1 MPVLQTSR
9 EFKVFLTN
17 PAPAA
22 ERIDFSFI
30 TPRALPVLAAVTPQN
45 GYVKGLRLVDQ
56 AVEEFPW
63 DELEAGDILGIS
75 IHTFN
80 AIHGYALAKKA
91 KQKGATVIFG
101 GPHTSIFPDETLRYG
116 DCAVTGDAELTWPQ
130 VLDDYAAGKL
140 EQTYRGGQVD
150 PDYFTP
156 ARWDLMKVDRYLVGS
171 VQTVRGCPK
180 QCSFCSVWIQDGQT
194 PRLRTNDGIIQEVQ
208 ELYRAGF
215 RLVMFSDDN
224 FYPYSRQDI
233 ANARNAEQRK
243 GLEAGLEQRFDLLR
257 RLEKEVPNDMFFC
270 TQITMEV
277 ADDPEYLSAMKKAGV
292 VGALI
297 GIETVTEEGLKATNK
312 TFNSTGD
319 LLAEK
324 LETVRTQGFPYIMGA
339 FIFGIET
346 DTRSSLDYTIQFAR
360 DCGLTLAQF
369 IPLTPLPGTV
379 DFHMM
384 KRGRKALKLI
394 KKDYDYWL
402 DPQHPRILYHHPNLS
417 EKQLLGKVEAAWRKF
432 YSISSIVTR
441 SKRLG
446 MFKDMRK
453 FLTYLVVCRGL
464 LTRYT
469 RYGLSADSA
478 VKGTKR
484 KLATLLGRSA
494 LALMKRPAMAPEPA
508 VAPAPAASGD

>member
-1 MPVLQTSR
+1 M
-9 EFKVFLTN
+9 
-17 PAPAA
+17 
-22 ERIDFSFI
+22 
-30 TPRALPVLAAVTPQN
+30 
-45 GYVKGLRLVDQ
+45 
-56 AVEEFPW
+56 
-63 DELEAGDILGIS
+63 
-75 IHTFN
+75 
-80 AIHGYALAKKA
+80 
-91 KQKGATVIFG
+91 
-101 GPHTSIFPDETLRYG
+101 
-116 DCAVTGDAELTWPQ
+116 AVTGDAELTWPQ
-130 VLDDYAAGKL
+130 VLEDCAAGKL
-140 EQTYRGGQVD
+140 EKTYRGGQVD
-150 PDYFTP
+150 PNYFTP

-180 QCSFCSVWIQDGQT
+180 QCSFCSVWIQDGQV

-224 FYPYSRQDI
+224 FYPYSREDI

-402 DPQHPRILYHHPNLS
+402 DPQHPRILYPPP
-417 EKQLLGKVEAAWRKF
+417 QPQREAASRKGGSGLAEVLQYLF
-432 YSISSIVTR
+432 DCDALEAARNVQGHAEVPDISCSLPWFINSLHKVRTFR
-441 SKRLG
+441 RQRRQGDETQAGHPARPQRASANEAPRHGLPRPRLPPPLRLRATDQVG
-446 MFKDMRK
+446 KW
-453 FLTYLVVCRGL
+453 VCVRRTAPQCRPAPPARGP
-464 LTRYT
+464 
-469 RYGLSADSA
+469 GNDFPAN
-478 VKGTKR
+478 VQ
-484 KLATLLGRSA
+484 SA
-494 LALMKRPAMAPEPA
+494 LLD
-508 VAPAPAASGD
+508 VACRHHAFQSSPFSW

>member
-1 MPVLQTSR
+1 M
-9 EFKVFLTN
+9 
-17 PAPAA
+17 
-22 ERIDFSFI
+22 
-30 TPRALPVLAAVTPQN
+30 
-45 GYVKGLRLVDQ
+45 
-56 AVEEFPW
+56 
-63 DELEAGDILGIS
+63 
-75 IHTFN
+75 
-80 AIHGYALAKKA
+80 
-91 KQKGATVIFG
+91 
-101 GPHTSIFPDETLRYG
+101 
-116 DCAVTGDAELTWPQ
+116 AVTGDAELTWPQ
-130 VLDDYAAGKL
+130 VLEDCAAGKL
-140 EQTYRGGQVD
+140 EKTYRGGQVD

-180 QCSFCSVWIQDGQT
+180 QCSFCSVWIQDGQV

-292 VGALI
+292 AGALI

-319 LLAEK
+319 ELAEK

-346 DTRSSLDYTIQFAR
+346 DTRTSLDYTIQFAR
-360 DCGLTLAQF
+360 DCGITLAQF

-394 KKDYDYWL
+394 KQGL
-402 DPQHPRILYHHPNLS
+402 RLLARPAAPANPLPPPQPQR
-417 EKQLLGKVEAAWRKF
+417 EAASQQGGSGLAEVLQYLFNCDALEAPRNVQGHAKVPG
-432 YSISSIVTR
+432 ISSSLPRFVNSLHKVWTFR
-441 SKRLG
+441 RQRRQGDETQAGHPARPQRPSANEAPRHGYRASPRPGFRRLDG
-446 MFKDMRK
+446 FDVAHVSR
-453 FLTYLVVCRGL
+453 R
-464 LTRYT
+464 
-469 RYGLSADSA
+469 A
-478 VKGTKR
+478 VSPF
-484 KLATLLGRSA
+484 LATIIPSE
-494 LALMKRPAMAPEPA
+494 MATCLVEERESDPPR
-508 VAPAPAASGD
+508 